1 MKKLK
6 IGTAKKSAFN
16 TQMLRGSDFCPTSM
30 ATGFLYAFMPLAG
43 LGILIVVAFKV
54 TVALNA
60 ITKASKQALLPTD
73 IYDLR
78 AAGNS
83 TAIQRSPSDLTLS
96 KRYMAARA
104 PPVTGFRSPPV
115 TPSSEPSFV
124 SGEEAFQLQL
134 PAEVTQSQ
142 PQPLHQQ
149 QV

>member
-1 MKKLK
+1 
-6 IGTAKKSAFN
+6 
-16 TQMLRGSDFCPTSM
+16 MLRGTEFCPTSL
-30 ATGFLYAFMPLAG
+30 ATGFVYSFMPLAG

-60 ITKASKQALLPTD
+60 ITKASKQTLLPTD

-104 PPVTGFRSPPV
+104 PPVTGFRSPPA
-115 TPSSEPSFV
+115 TPSSELSSFSEAAFAV
-124 SGEEAFQLQL
+124 QEAFQLQL
-134 PAEVTQSQ
+134 PAEVSLSPSQ
-142 PQPLHQQ
+142 PQHQPQPQ